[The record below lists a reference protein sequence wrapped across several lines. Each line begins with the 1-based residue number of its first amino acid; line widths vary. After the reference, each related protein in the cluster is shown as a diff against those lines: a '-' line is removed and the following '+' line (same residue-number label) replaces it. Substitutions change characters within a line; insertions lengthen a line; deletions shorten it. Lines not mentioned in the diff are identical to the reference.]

1 MDSFEHT
8 ILIIDDDTL
17 NITALTHLL
26 SDEFNVYVEQ
36 SGARGIK
43 MAKEIQPHII
53 LLDVVMPDM
62 NGFEVLAALKKED
75 TTKDI
80 PVIFV
85 TGLNNTRDEEQGLI
99 LGAVDYINKP
109 FSAYIVKLRI
119 RNQLQIYGQLQ
130 EIHESSTM
138 NITDI
143 GNKNTF
149 RAAIAVEWENAI
161 KSQSSL
167 SVALLNVDNLKKY
180 NEKYGHQQG
189 DETLKTLSH
198 IIVQSTYNKTTQ
210 SVKWNGDEFALLL
223 GKTEESNGRKVVENI
238 IETIQNDSTLSEIT
252 ISIGLHSCMPSLS
265 DNYSMDNFISDVNT
279 ALMSAKAIDT
289 NKVCIFQDLRGVG

>member
-1 MDSFEHT
+1 MDNFKHT

-26 SDEFNVYVEQ
+26 IDEFNVYVEQ

-43 MAKEIQPHII
+43 TAKEVQPHII

-75 TTKDI
+75 ATKDI

-130 EIHESSTM
+130 ENHELSTM
-138 NITDI
+138 DNL
-143 GNKNTF
+143 
-149 RAAIAVEWENAI
+149 AVEWENAT

-167 SVALLNVDNLKKY
+167 SFALLNVDNLKKY
-180 NEKYGHQQG
+180 NEKYGYQKG
-189 DETLKTLSH
+189 DETLKNLSN
-198 IIVQSTYNKTTQ
+198 IIVQATYNKSTQ
-210 SVKWNGDEFALLL
+210 AVRWNGDEFAIVL
-223 GKTEESNGRKVVENI
+223 GKTEENEAKKIVETI
-238 IETIQNDSTLSEIT
+238 IEIIQNDNTLSEIT
-252 ISIGLHSCMPSLS
+252 VSVGLHSCVPSLS
-265 DNYSMDNFISDVNT
+265 NNYAIDHFISDVNT
-279 ALMSAKAIDT
+279 ALASARTIDA
-289 NKVCIFQDLRGVG
+289 NKICTFQDLKGV